1 LKHEKANQPQRRV
14 KIPGRTVYQKL
25 NRDGTPERG
34 VFEFDYQDALGKRRW
49 ATVRGTVKDAE
60 AAREDMRSRSR
71 RGEHVGPS
79 KLTFAEV
86 VAEWETVAKPRLRPR
101 TWEKYEAN
109 LRLHLSPRF
118 GRSKITNVRVDE
130 VAALVAAMQADG
142 FAAWTTQGVLVTL
155 GRVMGF
161 AARRGYITANPVA
174 RLERSERPKPVN
186 REHRI
191 LSAAQLRALIEATTP
206 TYQPLIAT
214 AAMSGMRLSE
224 LLGLTWADVDLAGGL
239 LHVRKTLAR
248 KGGGRVAPKTPH
260 AVRAIV
266 MAPALARVLR
276 DHKARAFALGRTRPE
291 CLVFLSA
298 AGTPLGHRNVER
310 RGLDAAAEKCGLNE
324 GDLPK
329 LWLHDLRST
338 FASMLIAAGADV
350 VFVSRQLGHASPEIT
365 LRVYAHLFDRAE
377 HAEAVRAM
385 LDASFGG

>member
-1 LKHEKANQPQRRV
+1 
-14 KIPGRTVYQKL
+14 
-25 NRDGTPERG
+25 
-34 VFEFDYQDALGKRRW
+34 
-49 ATVRGTVKDAE
+49 
-60 AAREDMRSRSR
+60 
-71 RGEHVGPS
+71 
-79 KLTFAEV
+79 
-86 VAEWETVAKPRLRPR
+86 VAKPRLRPR

-142 FAAWTTQGVLVTL
+142 LAEWTVQGVLVTL
-155 GRVMGF
+155 GRIMGF

-191 LSAAQLRALIEATTP
+191 LNAAQLRALIEATTP

-224 LLGLTWADVDLAGGL
+224 LLGLTWADVDLAG
-239 LHVRKTLAR
+239 
-248 KGGGRVAPKTPH
+248 
-260 AVRAIV
+260 
-266 MAPALARVLR
+266 
-276 DHKARAFALGRTRPE
+276 
-291 CLVFLSA
+291 VFS
-298 AGTPLGHRNVER
+298 TSER
-310 RGLDAAAEKCGLNE
+310 RSRASAVDAWLRRRRARCAQSSWPRRWRACCATTRRAPSRSGAHGLNASCSSRQQARRSGTATSSGAASTLRPRSGLNE
-324 GDLPK
+324 GDVPK
-329 LWLHDLRST
+329 LWLYDLRST
-338 FASMLIAAGADV
+338 FASMLIAAGADI